1 MGFFRPLFCIFS
13 PAMSIVPTDETAR
26 RRYFQTSFPSEA
38 ALFDVL
44 ETNRDAVLGKNVVW
58 VPRAFLFGRGAT
70 GDLADAYA
78 IDLEEGGWWMVQTE
92 LGRSDFWSDV
102 VPRISRR
109 LTSLQHGMFRMWL
122 AETALVAAISR
133 AGEAARDY
141 RWNSLRMARTLRSI
155 LDTPPRLA
163 LAMDAVLPVAK
174 DWSATLRYETRLIEI
189 TRHIAQGDPSDVCY
203 RIPVLDSGASTVISG
218 LEPADD
224 AIPASRFVLVQRR
237 EQVQQAG
244 AKVADTASEWLVS
257 A

>member
-1 MGFFRPLFCIFS
+1 
-13 PAMSIVPTDETAR
+13 MSMLPTDDTTR
-26 RRYFQTSFPSEA
+26 RSYFQTSFPSEA

-44 ETNRDAVLGKNVVW
+44 EANRDAVFGKEIVW
-58 VPRAFLFGRGAT
+58 IPRTFLFGRGAT

-78 IDLEEGGWWMVQTE
+78 IDLEEGVWWMVQAE
-92 LGRSDFWSDV
+92 LGRSCFWSDV

-122 AETALVAAISR
+122 AETAMVAAISR

-163 LAMDAVLPVAK
+163 LAMDAALPLAK
-174 DWSATLRYETRLIEI
+174 DWSSTLRYETRLIEI

-203 RIPVLDSGASTVISG
+203 RIPVQGSGVSTVISG
-218 LEPADD
+218 LDPADD
-224 AIPASRFVLVQRR
+224 TILASRFVLVQRR
-237 EQVQQAG
+237 EQVRQAG
-244 AKVADTASEWLVS
+244 AAVADSSSEWAVS

>member
-1 MGFFRPLFCIFS
+1 
-13 PAMSIVPTDETAR
+13 MSNIPTSATER
-26 RRYFQTSFPSEA
+26 RRYFQTSFSSEA

-44 ETNRDAVLGKNVVW
+44 ETNRDAVFGKDVVW
-58 VPRAFLFGRGAT
+58 IPRAFLFGRGAT

-78 IDLEEGGWWMVQTE
+78 IDLEEGIWWMVQTE
-92 LGRSDFWSDV
+92 LGRSNFWSDV
-102 VPRISRR
+102 IPRISRR

-133 AGEAARDY
+133 ASEATCDY
-141 RWNSLRMARTLRSI
+141 RWNPLRLGRTLRAI

-163 LAMDAVLPVAK
+163 LAMDVALPVAK
-174 DWSATLRYETRLIEI
+174 DWSSTLRYETRLIEI

-203 RIPVLDSGASTVISG
+203 RIPVQGSGTSTVASG
-218 LEPADD
+218 LDPADD

-237 EQVQQAG
+237 EAATQPASIR
-244 AKVADTASEWLVS
+244 DTGTILRAI